1 MGRVR
6 RAVAVWGLWS
16 LVALLLAPSAGAQER
31 SIRLTDFDAVLEV
44 GADGVM
50 DVTER
55 LTVAFTGQ
63 WNGIVRELSLQH
75 NTAQGR
81 AVRLDLDVGEITD
94 AAGSPLRVERES
106 GDGTRKLRIYV
117 PGTMDAERQIVI
129 RYRVSNAIRFFY
141 EDSDA
146 GALDELY
153 WNVTGNFWD
162 MPIARARARVALP
175 PGVTV
180 KRAAVYTGGLGSTSA
195 EADIDT
201 AGNVVTFTSRR
212 ELQPFE
218 GMTIGV
224 GWPPGHLA
232 SRPTEAEHAAREV
245 LRWWPALLPFLAFF
259 LAFRTWRRRG
269 RDPEEQS
276 IAVTFEPVG
285 KLSPAE
291 LGTLVDHRVE
301 MHDITATLV
310 DLAVRG
316 FIRIEEQTEKRLL
329 GLVTDTEFEFF
340 LLQPRRTWSGLTR
353 HEERYL
359 DALFSGADSVR
370 LSDLQNNF
378 YKSLPEIR
386 NALYEQMIERGY
398 YVQRPDSVKH
408 NWLALAGAVLIVG
421 GGLAM
426 FAASRGSNWISP
438 AALFGAAAASTVVL
452 LVFANLMP
460 ARTESG
466 ARARESALGFREFL
480 NRVESDRYKRMITS
494 PEMFER
500 FLPYAMAFE
509 VEEKWA
515 RAFEDIYREPPS
527 WYTGTGMGHF
537 SAADFSA
544 RMSSLST
551 SASSTMSSS
560 PSSSGSGGR
569 GSSGGG
575 SGGGG
580 GSGF

>member
-1 MGRVR
+1 M
-6 RAVAVWGLWS
+6 
-16 LVALLLAPSAGAQER
+16 LAPTAGAQEK
-31 SIRLTDFDAVLEV
+31 SIRLAEFDAVLEV

-63 WNGIVRELSLQH
+63 WNGIVRELSLRH

-81 AVRLDLDVGEITD
+81 SVRLDLEVGEITD
-94 AAGSPLRVERES
+94 SAGSPLRVERES

-117 PGTMDAERQIVI
+117 PGARDAERQVVI

-162 MPIARARARVALP
+162 MPIARARARVSLP
-175 PGVTV
+175 PGVRVT
-180 KRAAVYTGGLGSTSA
+180 RAAVYTGGLGSTSA

-201 AGNVVTFTSRR
+201 TGNVVTFTSRR

-218 GMTIGV
+218 GMTIGM
-224 GWPPGHLA
+224 GWPPGHIA
-232 SRPTEAEHAAREV
+232 SRPSQTEHAAREAI
-245 LRWWPALLPFLAFF
+245 RWWPLALPFLVFV

-269 RDPEEQS
+269 RDPEDLP
-276 IAVTFEPVG
+276 IAVAYEPVG
-285 KLSPAE
+285 GLSPAE
-291 LGTLVDHRVE
+291 VGTLVDHRAE

-316 FIRIEEQTEKRLL
+316 FLRIEEQTEKRLL

-359 DALFSGADSVR
+359 DALFTGADSVK
-370 LSDLQNNF
+370 LSDLQNKF
-378 YKSLPEIR
+378 YKSLPEIQ
-386 NALYEQMIERGY
+386 NALYEQLVERGH
-398 YVQRPDSVKH
+398 YVHRPDTVKN
-408 NWLALAGAVLIVG
+408 NWLGLAALALIIGAGIAFLS
-421 GGLAM
+421 
-426 FAASRGSNWISP
+426 AARGMVWISP
-438 AALFGAAAASTVVL
+438 VAMFFAAGVSCVML
-452 LVFANLMP
+452 LVFAVLMP
-460 ARTESG
+460 ARTEAG

-480 NRVESDRYKRMITS
+480 SRVESERYKQMITS

-500 FLPYAMAFE
+500 FLPYAMAFR
-509 VEEKWA
+509 VEKKWA
-515 RAFEDIYREPPS
+515 RAFEDIYRDPPS
-527 WYTGTGMGHF
+527 WYTGSSMGHF
-537 SAADFSA
+537 NAAHFSS
-544 RMSSLST
+544 RMSALSS

-560 PSSSGSGGR
+560 PSSSGSGGG